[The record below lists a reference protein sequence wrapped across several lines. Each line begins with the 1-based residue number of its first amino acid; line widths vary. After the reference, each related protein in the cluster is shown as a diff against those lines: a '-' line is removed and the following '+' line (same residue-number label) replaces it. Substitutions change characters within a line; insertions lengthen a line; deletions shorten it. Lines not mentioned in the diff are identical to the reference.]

1 MKKTATPS
9 FPMNFTF
16 FDMLELFCYINNIP
30 YGCMFWIKRKRWN
43 KWHKL
48 QNIFIYENPHM
59 YLEQLKLN
67 EIWKKHVI
75 YLCSKCHCNEPIDA
89 NYCKRI
95 SLSNGEKTKNIVKLF
110 HFSILH
116 CKRICLDILSFSIRG
131 VFYFKITAVML
142 KLLNRFINSI
152 YFSQLNLILILK

>member
-30 YGCMFWIKRKRWN
+30 YGCMLWIKRKRWN
-43 KWHKL
+43 KWHRL
-48 QNIFIYENPHM
+48 QYIFIYENPHM

-95 SLSNGEKTKNIVKLF
+95 SLSNGEKTKKSWNCFIFLFYIVNAFVWIFYRFQSGAFFISKWLQSCLNYSTDL
-110 HFSILH
+110 SILF
-116 CKRICLDILSFSIRG
+116 IL
-131 VFYFKITAVML
+131 A
-142 KLLNRFINSI
+142 NSI
-152 YFSQLNLILILK
+152 